1 MSASAIYVTE
11 GIIHNPAETIAA
23 AKALIVRKRTRL
35 AITADQ
41 ARSAW
46 TDIESDDDDLEA
58 QISTVLRH
66 RQVFGPDYSAVIR
79 GCVIGDGILWRSA
92 LEKFVADTRSANGA
106 LYGEILKP
114 GGFGMFRPQAC

>member
-1 MSASAIYVTE
+1 MNGTTIYVTE
-11 GIIHNPAETIAA
+11 GIVHNSAKTIAA
-23 AKALIVRKRTRL
+23 AKALIVRKRKRL

-46 TDIESDDDDLEA
+46 TDLESDEDDLEA

-66 RQVFGPDYSAVIR
+66 RDVFGPDYSAVIR
-79 GCVIGDGILWRSA
+79 GCVIGDGMLWRGA
-92 LEKFVADTRSANGA
+92 LEKFVADTRAANGA

-114 GGFGMFRPQAC
+114 GGLGMFRQQAC

>member
-1 MSASAIYVTE
+1 MSASAIYITE
-11 GIIHNPAETIAA
+11 GIVHNSAETIAA

-46 TDIESDDDDLEA
+46 TDLESDDDDLEA
-58 QISTVLRH
+58 QIATVLRH
-66 RQVFGPDYSAVIR
+66 RDVFGPDYSAVIR
-79 GCVIGDGILWRSA
+79 GCVIGDGILWRGA
-92 LEKFVADTRSANGA
+92 LEKFVADTRAANGA

-114 GGFGMFRPQAC
+114 GGLGMLRRQAC